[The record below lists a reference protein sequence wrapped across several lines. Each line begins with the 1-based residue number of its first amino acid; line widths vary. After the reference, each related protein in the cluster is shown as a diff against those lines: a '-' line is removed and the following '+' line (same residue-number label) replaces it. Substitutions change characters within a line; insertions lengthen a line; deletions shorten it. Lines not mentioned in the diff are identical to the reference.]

1 MALEVY
7 LDFSKMFLE
16 KSKNSTEEL
25 KSVYYDE
32 SSLLLFKA
40 LTCTDKPEV
49 QKSIKQSILS
59 NFNYNSKSIQDQ
71 ILQLLSDEP
80 MNNKGA
86 PLSASKQPS
95 MQPSMQPSTK
105 SNDIEASVE
114 HCRVKKILKVKWSD
128 IVINNTVKQNILQDV
143 IEPLKLH
150 RGRLQGVMPGHLLGK
165 QY

>member
-1 MALEVY
+1 M
-7 LDFSKMFLE
+7 
-16 KSKNSTEEL
+16 
-25 KSVYYDE
+25 
-32 SSLLLFKA
+32 
-40 LTCTDKPEV
+40 
-49 QKSIKQSILS
+49 
-59 NFNYNSKSIQDQ
+59 
-71 ILQLLSDEP
+71 LSDEP

-86 PLSASKQPS
+86 PLSS

>member
-7 LDFSKMFLE
+7 LEFSKMFLE
-16 KSKNSTEEL
+16 KSKNSAEEL

-40 LTCTDKPEV
+40 LKCTDKPEV

-59 NFNYNSKSIQDQ
+59 NFNYNTKNIQDQ
-71 ILQLLSDEP
+71 ILQMLSDEP

-86 PLSASKQPS
+86 PLSASK
-95 MQPSMQPSTK
+95 QPSMQPSTK